1 MAYITTH
8 HTYPELLFSGG
19 RLART
24 EWDSDTAARAIGAT
38 LRGEPDA
45 VVLLVTVDGKAVAR
59 GLKPAGLGPRV

>member
-59 GLKPAGLGPRV
+59 GLKPAGLGPLV

>member
-8 HTYPELLFSGG
+8 HTYPNLLFSGG

-24 EWDSDTAARAIGAT
+24 TWDSDTGTRAIGAT

-45 VVLLVTVDGKAVAR
+45 IVLLITVDGSAVAR
-59 GLKPAGLGPRV
+59 GLAPGGLA

>member
-8 HTYPELLFSGG
+8 HTYSDLLFSGG

-24 EWDSDTAARAIGAT
+24 AWDSETATRAIGAT

-45 VVLLVTVDGKAVAR
+45 VVLLVTVDGRAVAR
-59 GLKPAGLGPRV
+59 GLAPGGLA